1 MYSILM
7 TDKDKRREGYIE
19 ATMDYILAWTF
30 KMCDKT
36 NHKTYVNETLL
47 LECRKVLSK
56 LIGLDSLTDECDI
69 RTYMEW
75 ERIDLI
81 VEVRLQNGDF
91 HAVLIENKVEA
102 KLPNEEL
109 QKNKKTFTHHYNND
123 IRCIQHYWLIC
134 ADSPVSDEMKR
145 QCEINGFQYITLDEL
160 SDYTAPDVGN
170 AIFDEFWRR
179 EW

>member
-1 MYSILM
+1 ML
-7 TDKDKRREGYIE
+7 T
-19 ATMDYILAWTF
+19 
-30 KMCDKT
+30 
-36 NHKTYVNETLL
+36 
-47 LECRKVLSK
+47 KVLSK

-81 VEVRLQNGDF
+81 VEVRLQNGDY